1 MCYNLLKG
9 HYIYVTGFETLE
21 TIETEVSRK
30 FLKITEKCRP
40 FVRPLLCHYQFPS
53 CDSSSSVPKARQRCY
68 EECENLRTS
77 TCAKEYL
84 VSRKLTLQQ
93 VLYGECLSWHHAQTA
108 EDKNCIKL
116 NVNTT
121 KTPEGRE
128 SPESPKGPTPTNP
141 ETPTLVRRG
150 KGKWRS

>member
-9 HYIYVTGFETLE
+9 HSIFVRSFETLE
-21 TIETEVSRK
+21 KIETEVSRK
-30 FLKITEKCRP
+30 FLEITEKCRP
-40 FVRPLLCHYQFPS
+40 FLRPLVCHYQFPS
-53 CDSSSSVPKARQRCY
+53 CDSSSSVPRPRQICY

-93 VLYGECLSWHHAQTA
+93 VLYQKCLSWQTT

-116 NVNTT
+116 DVNTT
-121 KTPEGRE
+121 KTLE
-128 SPESPKGPTPTNP
+128 SPESPKGPTPTNR
-141 ETPTLVRRG
+141 ETPTLEQGVVSRG
-150 KGKWRS
+150 KGKCRS